1 LAQRGHRPHAGATEL
16 SSYSSTERW
25 CATA

>member
-1 LAQRGHRPHAGATEL
+1 LAQRGHRPHARATEL